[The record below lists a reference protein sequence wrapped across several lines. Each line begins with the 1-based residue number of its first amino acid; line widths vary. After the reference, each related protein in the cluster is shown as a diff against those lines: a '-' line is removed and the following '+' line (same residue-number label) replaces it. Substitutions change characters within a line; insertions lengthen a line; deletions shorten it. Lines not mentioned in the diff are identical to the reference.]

1 MSTVKSIIRAKKS
14 ITMDPEIETKAR
26 KIQAK
31 LIEKTD
37 KGWSVSVVLNILA
50 AVGLAHSKKMS
61 RDEWQKV
68 LAMVE
73 GNAVKVED
81 SAIFDI
87 VRKLA

>member
-1 MSTVKSIIRAKKS
+1 MSLAKVVRSKKS
-14 ITMDPEIETKAR
+14 ITMDPQIETGAR
-26 KIQAK
+26 RIQAK

-37 KGWSVSVVLNILA
+37 KGWSVSIVLNILA
-50 AVGLAHSKKMS
+50 AVGLTHSKKLS

-73 GNAVKVED
+73 DKSVKVED